1 MICENC
7 GLPAAP
13 HKQED
18 CFREL
23 VLIKNRSDHVFDA
36 AVRVVAQLGD
46 PMDIADKKL
55 QNAVLELD
63 LATWN
68 YAK

>member
-13 HKQED
+13 HKIED
-18 CFREL
+18 CFKEL
-23 VLIKNRSDHVFDA
+23 VQIKKLSDHVFDA

-46 PMDIADKKL
+46 PMDIEDKKL
-55 QNAVLELD
+55 QSAVLDLD